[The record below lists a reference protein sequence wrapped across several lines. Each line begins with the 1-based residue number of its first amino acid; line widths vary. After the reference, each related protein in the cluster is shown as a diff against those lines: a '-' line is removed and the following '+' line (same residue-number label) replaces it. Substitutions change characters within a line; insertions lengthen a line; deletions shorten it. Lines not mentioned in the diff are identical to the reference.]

1 MRRWAGTQHINNI
14 FIACIRDA
22 SWIQLVPSQS
32 NLNQF
37 SISVL
42 ENLEV
47 QSNYPLLE
55 AYNIM
60 DSLISVIVDFN

>member
-1 MRRWAGTQHINNI
+1 MQRWAGTQHINNN
-14 FIACIRDA
+14 FIACIRDV
-22 SWIQLVPSQS
+22 SWIPLVPSQS

-60 DSLISVIVDFN
+60 DSLKLVIVDFN